1 MKKILILS
9 CLFLFFVSSCS
20 NQEEVIVGDGL
31 DYDNMSEEDLRKCAE
46 ANGAITWNQFIEL
59 MGEFMESEQSP
70 LIETKATSETFS
82 VTGYDNTFLVEENK
96 KVLINKSPTNIPT
109 GYDNTFLVEENK
121 KVLINKSPTNIPT
134 GYYFCDIYIVRKMV
148 TLPDGTLG
156 VTKESPKCG
165 FDPNSIGGGLRG
177 CAVDG
182 QTGNRFYMKTAA
194 YQVKYDMLGRQWNRW
209 DPSLNALVWNY
220 AYIY

>member
-96 KVLINKSPTNIPT
+96 KVLINKSPTNIGNCPSSMEDLPVVPMPSRGTARCTRTIRPPT
-109 GYDNTFLVEENK
+109 RM
-121 KVLINKSPTNIPT
+121 P
-134 GYYFCDIYIVRKMV
+134 
-148 TLPDGTLG
+148 
-156 VTKESPKCG
+156 
-165 FDPNSIGGGLRG
+165 
-177 CAVDG
+177 
-182 QTGNRFYMKTAA
+182 
-194 YQVKYDMLGRQWNRW
+194 
-209 DPSLNALVWNY
+209 
-220 AYIY
+220 

>member
-109 GYDNTFLVEENK
+109 GY
-121 KVLINKSPTNIPT
+121 
-134 GYYFCDIYIVRKMV
+134 YFCDIYIVRKMV

-156 VTKESPKCG
+156 VTKES
-165 FDPNSIGGGLRG
+165 
-177 CAVDG
+177 

>member
-96 KVLINKSPTNIPT
+96 KREEKILSLFNILT
-109 GYDNTFLVEENK
+109 TILFRVHFL
-121 KVLINKSPTNIPT
+121 
-134 GYYFCDIYIVRKMV
+134 
-148 TLPDGTLG
+148 
-156 VTKESPKCG
+156 
-165 FDPNSIGGGLRG
+165 
-177 CAVDG
+177 
-182 QTGNRFYMKTAA
+182 
-194 YQVKYDMLGRQWNRW
+194 
-209 DPSLNALVWNY
+209 SLELE
-220 AYIY
+220 I

>member
-1 MKKILILS
+1 M
-9 CLFLFFVSSCS
+9 
-20 NQEEVIVGDGL
+20 
-31 DYDNMSEEDLRKCAE
+31 RKCAE

-82 VTGYDNTFLVEENK
+82 V
-96 KVLINKSPTNIPT
+96 T

>member
-70 LIETKATSETFS
+70 LIETKAMSETFS

-96 KVLINKSPTNIPT
+96 KFLSTNHLQIFLLVI
-109 GYDNTFLVEENK
+109 TFVISILLEN
-121 KVLINKSPTNIPT
+121 
-134 GYYFCDIYIVRKMV
+134 G
-148 TLPDGTLG
+148 
-156 VTKESPKCG
+156 
-165 FDPNSIGGGLRG
+165 
-177 CAVDG
+177 
-182 QTGNRFYMKTAA
+182 
-194 YQVKYDMLGRQWNRW
+194 
-209 DPSLNALVWNY
+209 DPSGRNPGSN
-220 AYIY
+220 

>member
-109 GYDNTFLVEENK
+109 GY
-121 KVLINKSPTNIPT
+121 
-134 GYYFCDIYIVRKMV
+134 YFCDIYIVRKMV

-182 QTGNRFYMKTAA
+182 QAGNRFYMKTAA

>member
-82 VTGYDNTFLVEENK
+82 VTGYDNTFLVEIK
-96 KVLINKSPTNIPT
+96 KFLSTNHLQIFLLVI
-109 GYDNTFLVEENK
+109 TFV
-121 KVLINKSPTNIPT
+121 I
-134 GYYFCDIYIVRKMV
+134 
-148 TLPDGTLG
+148 
-156 VTKESPKCG
+156 
-165 FDPNSIGGGLRG
+165 SILLE
-177 CAVDG
+177 
-182 QTGNRFYMKTAA
+182 K
-194 YQVKYDMLGRQWNRW
+194 W
-209 DPSLNALVWNY
+209 
-220 AYIY
+220 

>member
-1 MKKILILS
+1 M
-9 CLFLFFVSSCS
+9 FVFVFVSSCS

-96 KVLINKSPTNIPT
+96 KFLSTNHLQIFLLVI
-109 GYDNTFLVEENK
+109 TFV
-121 KVLINKSPTNIPT
+121 I
-134 GYYFCDIYIVRKMV
+134 
-148 TLPDGTLG
+148 
-156 VTKESPKCG
+156 
-165 FDPNSIGGGLRG
+165 SILLE
-177 CAVDG
+177 
-182 QTGNRFYMKTAA
+182 K
-194 YQVKYDMLGRQWNRW
+194 W
-209 DPSLNALVWNY
+209 
-220 AYIY
+220 

>member
-96 KVLINKSPTNIPT
+96 KVLLAGFGWYDSFLSAPINFSIRLRLIPSI
-109 GYDNTFLVEENK
+109 
-121 KVLINKSPTNIPT
+121 VLPSEPAVIFP
-134 GYYFCDIYIVRKMV
+134 
-148 TLPDGTLG
+148 
-156 VTKESPKCG
+156 
-165 FDPNSIGGGLRG
+165 GLL
-177 CAVDG
+177 CI
-182 QTGNRFYMKTAA
+182 
-194 YQVKYDMLGRQWNRW
+194 L
-209 DPSLNALVWNY
+209 L
-220 AYIY
+220 

>member
-96 KVLINKSPTNIPT
+96 KVPDYPFMHLLYSQLLVCQRVCLQNTVCLICK
-109 GYDNTFLVEENK
+109 
-121 KVLINKSPTNIPT
+121 
-134 GYYFCDIYIVRKMV
+134 
-148 TLPDGTLG
+148 
-156 VTKESPKCG
+156 
-165 FDPNSIGGGLRG
+165 
-177 CAVDG
+177 
-182 QTGNRFYMKTAA
+182 
-194 YQVKYDMLGRQWNRW
+194 
-209 DPSLNALVWNY
+209 
-220 AYIY
+220 

>member
-82 VTGYDNTFLVEENK
+82 VTGKGIK
-96 KVLINKSPTNIPT
+96 KEGIEKCPL
-109 GYDNTFLVEENK
+109 F
-121 KVLINKSPTNIPT
+121 
-134 GYYFCDIYIVRKMV
+134 YFGIARIIQRFQ
-148 TLPDGTLG
+148 LPELLQR
-156 VTKESPKCG
+156 EP
-165 FDPNSIGGGLRG
+165 LRLLPQL
-177 CAVDG
+177 A
-182 QTGNRFYMKTAA
+182 
-194 YQVKYDMLGRQWNRW
+194 
-209 DPSLNALVWNY
+209 
-220 AYIY
+220 

>member
-1 MKKILILS
+1 M
-9 CLFLFFVSSCS
+9 FLFFVSSCS

-109 GYDNTFLVEENK
+109 GY
-121 KVLINKSPTNIPT
+121 
-134 GYYFCDIYIVRKMV
+134 YFCDIYIVRKMV

-194 YQVKYDMLGRQWNRW
+194 YQVKYDMLGHQWNRW